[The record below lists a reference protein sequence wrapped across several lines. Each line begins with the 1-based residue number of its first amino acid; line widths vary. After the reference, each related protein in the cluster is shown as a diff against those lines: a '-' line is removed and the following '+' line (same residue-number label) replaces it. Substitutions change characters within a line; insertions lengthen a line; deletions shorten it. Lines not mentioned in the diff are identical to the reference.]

1 MSRTDRVVDGIT
13 AMILDGSLA
22 PGDRLP
28 VEKDLA
34 ATLGVSRGSLRE
46 GVRALSVLGVV
57 DSRQG
62 DGTYVTSLDPSL
74 LVAPLGLVVE
84 LQGAG
89 HALHV
94 HTVRRML
101 ETEVAGLAASNAAR
115 AGEALA
121 RAREA
126 LDDSAATLAARPLL
140 TGGPRARGSRAAEG
154 EGAAAPDPADHEAL
168 LEADIAFHRAL
179 AEAAANP
186 VLGALVEALAGR
198 TARHRLWRGIT
209 QAGADERTQDEH
221 EAILD
226 AVLAGDPERA
236 RVRMAAHLLEVED
249 FLRAQG

>member
-101 ETEVAGLAASNAAR
+101 ETEVAGLAASNAAG

-121 RAREA
+121 RARAA
-126 LDDSAATLAARPLL
+126 LDSSAATLAARTSPA
-140 TGGPRARGSRAAEG
+140 GGAAE
-154 EGAAAPDPADHEAL
+154 DPADHEAL

-198 TARHRLWRGIT
+198 TARHRLWRGIA

-221 EAILD
+221 EAVLD
-226 AVLAGDPERA
+226 AVLAGDTERA

-249 FLRAQG
+249 FLRAHG